1 MYSEFCTK
9 CAILRRMSI
18 NPASVSKEEYQ
29 VSMKVI
35 QDKYDKKK
43 IQTLPC
49 VHFGGR
55 IIVIFTERDADKA
68 VEYLM
73 KQTLLGID
81 TETRPAFQ
89 KGQIHQVALLQV
101 STHDTCFL
109 FRINEIGM
117 TDSIIR
123 LLEDTTITK
132 VGLSLQDDMR
142 GLNQRRKFTPGTFV
156 ELQKEVKDIG
166 IEDNSLQKIYA
177 NLFGGKIAKGQQLSN
192 WEADILTEAQQR
204 YAATDAWA
212 CIQIHEE
219 VARMKRDRDY
229 VLEKTPEPI
238 TIINENEQ
246 QTNQQT

>member
-1 MYSEFCTK
+1 
-9 CAILRRMSI
+9 
-18 NPASVSKEEYQ
+18 
-29 VSMKVI
+29 MKVI
-35 QDKYDKKK
+35 LDKYDKKK

-49 VHFGGR
+49 IHFDGR

-68 VEYLM
+68 VDYLM
-73 KQTLLGID
+73 KQTVLGFD
-81 TETRPAFQ
+81 TETRPTFQ
-89 KGQIHQVALLQV
+89 KGKMHQVALLQV

-109 FRINEIGM
+109 FRLNEIGL

-142 GLNQRRKFTPGTFV
+142 GLNQRRNFTPGTFV

-177 NLFGGKIAKGQQLSN
+177 NLFGKKISKGQQLSN
-192 WEADILTEAQQR
+192 WEADILSEAQQK

-212 CIQIHEE
+212 CIKIHEE

-246 QTNQQT
+246 QINQQT

>member
-1 MYSEFCTK
+1 
-9 CAILRRMSI
+9 
-18 NPASVSKEEYQ
+18 
-29 VSMKVI
+29 MKVI
-35 QDKYDKKK
+35 LDKYDKKK

-49 VHFGGR
+49 IHFDGR

-68 VEYLM
+68 VDYLM
-73 KQTLLGID
+73 KQTVLGFD
-81 TETRPAFQ
+81 TETRPTFQ
-89 KGQIHQVALLQV
+89 KGKMHQVALLQV

-109 FRINEIGM
+109 FRLNEIGL

-142 GLNQRRKFTPGTFV
+142 GLNQRRNFTPGTFV

-177 NLFGGKIAKGQQLSN
+177 NLFGKKISKGQQLSN
-192 WEADILTEAQQR
+192 WEADILSEAQQK

-212 CIQIHEE
+212 CIKIHEE

>member
-1 MYSEFCTK
+1 
-9 CAILRRMSI
+9 
-18 NPASVSKEEYQ
+18 
-29 VSMKVI
+29 MKVI
-35 QDKYDKKK
+35 LDKYDKKK

-49 VHFGGR
+49 IHFDGR

-68 VEYLM
+68 VDYLM
-73 KQTLLGID
+73 KQTVLGFD
-81 TETRPAFQ
+81 TETRPTFQ
-89 KGQIHQVALLQV
+89 KGKMHQVALLQV

-109 FRINEIGM
+109 FRLNEIGL

-142 GLNQRRKFTPGTFV
+142 GLNQRRNFTPGTFV

-177 NLFGGKIAKGQQLSN
+177 NLFGKKISKGQQLSN
-192 WEADILTEAQQR
+192 WEADILSEAQQK

-212 CIQIHEE
+212 CIKIHEE

-246 QTNQQT
+246 QTN

>member
-1 MYSEFCTK
+1 
-9 CAILRRMSI
+9 
-18 NPASVSKEEYQ
+18 
-29 VSMKVI
+29 MKVI
-35 QDKYDKKK
+35 QDKFDKKK

-49 VHFGGR
+49 IHFGGR
-55 IIVIFTERDADKA
+55 IIVVFTEKETDKA

-73 KQTLLGID
+73 KQPLLGLD
-81 TETRPAFQ
+81 TETRPTFQ
-89 KGQIHQVALLQV
+89 KGKMHHVALLQV
-101 STHDTCFL
+101 ATHDTCFL
-109 FRINEIGM
+109 FRLNKTGM
-117 TDSIIR
+117 TDSILR

-142 GLNQRRKFTPGTFV
+142 ALNQRRKFKPGTYV

-177 NLFGGKIAKGQQLSN
+177 NLFGEKISKGQQLSN

-219 VARMKRDRDY
+219 VARMKREGSFVLKKMPVPILETNDNELQTKDR
-229 VLEKTPEPI
+229 
-238 TIINENEQ
+238 
-246 QTNQQT
+246 